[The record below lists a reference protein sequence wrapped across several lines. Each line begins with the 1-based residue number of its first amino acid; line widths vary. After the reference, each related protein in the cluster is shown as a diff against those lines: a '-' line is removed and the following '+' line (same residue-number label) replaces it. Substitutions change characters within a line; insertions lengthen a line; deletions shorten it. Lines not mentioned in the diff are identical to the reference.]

1 MINACLQF
9 LLSQLNDYLSLRI
22 RTPFCCCPVHN
33 GDGKWVSKP
42 SLSVINIEEERFT
55 REQERVRM
63 DKDFAVAQF
72 RQPPIKLNL
81 QLLFAV
87 PCNFSDLDP
96 EATQRSY
103 LENLELLS
111 DVIAYF
117 QAMPRFTA
125 DQYPALAAADIQRIT
140 LELLTLTPEQMNQI
154 WSCIGTR
161 YVPSA
166 VYRLRLLQLA
176 SDLPFVDQPLV
187 TSASTVQEPTQ

>member
-9 LLSQLNDYLSLRI
+9 LLSQLNDYLAPRI
-22 RTPFCCCPVHN
+22 RKEFYCCPVHN
-33 GDGKWVSKP
+33 GDGKWVEKP

-87 PCNFSDLDP
+87 PCNFVGKDDVI
-96 EATQRSY
+96 QRSY
-103 LENLELLS
+103 LDNLELLS

-125 DQYPALAAADIQRIT
+125 DQYQALAAADIQRIT